1 MATKMRIELLALFA
15 MLLPLLAEAGNISHG
30 ETDANIYGHV
40 IDRQSGEHMPY
51 ATLLVKGTTLGT
63 TTDATGHYFLKN
75 LPVGK
80 LSIEVRSTGFMTVQ
94 KEVETTANSTHE
106 LNFELEPDN
115 VSIEE
120 VVVSANR
127 SETKRRLAPN
137 LVNVLSPKL
146 FETTQSVCLAQ
157 GLNFQPGVRT
167 EDDCQNCGF
176 TQVRINGLD
185 GHYSQILI
193 DSRPVFSALNGVYGL
208 EQFERGAI
216 EQRQP
221 FC

>member
-1 MATKMRIELLALFA
+1 MRIELLALFA

-40 IDRQSGEHMPY
+40 IDKQSGEHMPY

>member
-40 IDRQSGEHMPY
+40 IDKQSGEHMPY

>member
-1 MATKMRIELLALFA
+1 
-15 MLLPLLAEAGNISHG
+15 
-30 ETDANIYGHV
+30 
-40 IDRQSGEHMPY
+40 MPY